1 MLAFI
6 FNVPDWAT
14 WLIGIA
20 ATIGAVAVIWRVV
33 KQFSKLIYFVETYG
47 PVLFSIAEQFKKN
60 GGNSLKDQVDRIE
73 HTAEEAKR
81 TSLEA
86 LALVRENRDSVIRLD
101 ENVRALRARPPVVA
115 PAIIAAPV
123 VAAPVVAAT
132 PPNA

>member
-1 MLAFI
+1 MLAFL

-20 ATIGAVAVIWRVV
+20 ATIGAIAVIWRVV

-73 HTAEEAKR
+73 HTASEATR
-81 TSLEA
+81 LALEA
-86 LALVRENRDSVIRLD
+86 LGLVRENRESVIRLD
-101 ENVRALRARPPVVA
+101 ENVRAIRNRT
-115 PAIIAAPV
+115 PAVIAPV
-123 VAAPVVAAT
+123 VATPVVAAT
-132 PPNA
+132 APPV